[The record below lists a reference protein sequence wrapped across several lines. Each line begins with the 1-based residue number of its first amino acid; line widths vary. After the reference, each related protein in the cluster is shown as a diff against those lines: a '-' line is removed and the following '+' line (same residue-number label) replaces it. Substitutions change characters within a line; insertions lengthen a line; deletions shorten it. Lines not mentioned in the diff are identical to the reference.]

1 LHSYNIDFVNEVDS
15 TNTYLKSRIKQ
26 GVVKQPYAVSA
37 GSQYAGK
44 GQRGN
49 HWESSPH
56 QNILVSLLVSDPGD
70 VASLSWLNHAAA
82 LSVVDVL
89 TKMGVKNSAIK
100 WPNDVYVGERKIAGI
115 LTENIVSDKRV
126 RYAVIGI
133 GLNVN
138 QRRFEEDKATSISLI
153 TGEEHNTVDVLHYL
167 YDSFYQR
174 ITENSSSLLEEVNAK
189 LYKLGKNVTFERDN
203 RMEEYQISGIHSSG
217 NLLVKNRED
226 IIQLEHH
233 KVKWIH

>member
-1 LHSYNIDFVNEVDS
+1 MHSYNIDFVNEVDS

-26 GVVKQPYAVSA
+26 GFAKQPYAVSA
-37 GSQYAGK
+37 GSQSTGK

-56 QNILVSLLVSDPGD
+56 QNILVSFLVSNPGE
-70 VASLSWLNHAAA
+70 VVSLSWLNHAAA

-89 TKMGVKNSAIK
+89 TKMGVKKSAIK

-115 LTENIVSDKRV
+115 LTENTVAEKRV
-126 RYAVIGI
+126 RHAVIGI

-138 QRRFEEDKATSISLI
+138 QRKFEEYKATSISLI
-153 TGEEHNTVDVLHYL
+153 TGEESNTVSVLHEL

-174 ITENSSSLLEEVNAK
+174 ITENSTALLEEVNKK
-189 LYKLGKNVTFERDN
+189 LYKLGENVTFETNN
-203 RMEEYQISGIHSSG
+203 RIEEYEICGIHASG
-217 NLLVKNRED
+217 NLLVRSAKD

>member
-15 TNTYLKSRIKQ
+15 TNTFLKSRIKQ
-26 GVVKQPYAVSA
+26 GFAKQPYAVSA
-37 GSQYAGK
+37 GSQSAGK
-44 GQRGN
+44 GQRGK
-49 HWESSPH
+49 HWESKPH
-56 QNILVSLLVSDPGD
+56 QNTLVSLLVSDPGD
-70 VASLSWLNHAAA
+70 VASLSWLNHAALA
-82 LSVVDVL
+82 VADVL
-89 TKMGVKNSAIK
+89 NKMGVKNSSIK

-115 LTENIVSDKRV
+115 LTENIVADKRV
-126 RYAVIGI
+126 RHGVIGI

-138 QRRFEEDKATSISLI
+138 QRRFEEYKATSISLI
-153 TGEEHNTVDVLHYL
+153 TGEEHNTVDVLHEL

-203 RMEEYQISGIHSSG
+203 RMEEYQIYGIHSSG
-217 NLLVKNRED
+217 NLLVKSTED